1 MGRSVIFE
9 LVESATSRR
18 SHSPGQGAITK
29 KPTHRRRASA
39 LAVCLTWPQV
49 ALNRHEISCTLHYSS
64 RRVKARQGWQLR
76 TNCCCELRTKA
87 CGVRAN
93 CYCGSQTN
101 CGLGD

>member
-9 LVESATSRR
+9 LAESGTSRR

-49 ALNRHEISCTLHYSS
+49 ALNRHEISCTLYYSS
-64 RRVKARQGWQLR
+64 RRALARQGCQLR
-76 TNCCCELRTKA
+76 TANSLLPRAAGLRLRTA
-87 CGVRAN
+87 GQLLLRIA
-93 CYCGSQTN
+93 
-101 CGLGD
+101 D